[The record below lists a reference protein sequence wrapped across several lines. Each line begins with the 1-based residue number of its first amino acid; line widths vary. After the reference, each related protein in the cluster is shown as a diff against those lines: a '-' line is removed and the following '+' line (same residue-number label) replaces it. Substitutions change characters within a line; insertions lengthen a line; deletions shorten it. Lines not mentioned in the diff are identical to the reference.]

1 MFPIFQVYST
11 LLVSVFLIGLCIVL
25 ILLLDFF
32 RTKAMEVPEKL
43 FSEALYYEN
52 EGLFEKAETYYR
64 SALEEM
70 KGKKLQSRK
79 LKNKI
84 DAKIKLLHT
93 VIVYQESGN
102 AAV

>member
-1 MFPIFQVYST
+1 
-11 LLVSVFLIGLCIVL
+11 
-25 ILLLDFF
+25 
-32 RTKAMEVPEKL
+32 MEVPEKL

-52 EGLFEKAETYYR
+52 DGLFEKAEVYYR

-102 AAV
+102 ITG